1 MEGSEAK
8 AHVTGAEESAT
19 QVGNAEESVTTV
31 ASNAAEDA
39 AETSDAGSALQDVI
53 VFEDAEY
60 FGAEF
65 ESFWN
70 RLFSNYSAYDE
81 TSEFARS
88 RYLLLIVSFS
98 LNFVLQPA
106 LLGYIYILLSFL
118 ISLASSFNDAR

>member
-1 MEGSEAK
+1 MEGSEAE

-88 RYLLLIVSFS
+88 LALPPPPNRLLL
-98 LNFVLQPA
+98 A
-106 LLGYIYILLSFL
+106 
-118 ISLASSFNDAR
+118 

>member
-1 MEGSEAK
+1 
-8 AHVTGAEESAT
+8 
-19 QVGNAEESVTTV
+19 VTTV

-39 AETSDAGSALQDVI
+39 AETSDARSALQDVI

-60 FGAEF
+60 FGAKF

-88 RYLLLIVSFS
+88 LALPPPPNRLLL
-98 LNFVLQPA
+98 A
-106 LLGYIYILLSFL
+106 
-118 ISLASSFNDAR
+118 